1 MRALPQSAPRGG
13 FRNSLRRS
21 MLACGLLVLA
31 SGCSSRRVTV
41 PLMPP
46 LIPQAMPAV
55 VWEER
60 FDELNPN
67 RWQMVE
73 VRRRTDYSAA
83 QLDGRACLRAYSRN
97 GASIL
102 LTRLS
107 VNPATGAWC
116 SWDWRVDRFV
126 EGEALERKTGSDASA
141 RVYVYFDVGG
151 LPWQKRNIDYVWSA
165 SLPAGTV
172 LESAFSSES
181 KIIVVE
187 SGTSASGQ
195 WRTVERNLKADY
207 EQCFGKGPL
216 PRAIALGIMTDTD
229 NTDGEALAYF
239 DDLRVSRRPLHA
251 AAAGERR

>member
-1 MRALPQSAPRGG
+1 
-13 FRNSLRRS
+13 

-60 FDELNPN
+60 FEELNPS

-73 VRRRTDYSAA
+73 VRRRTDYSAVE
-83 QLDGRACLRAYSRN
+83 LDGRACLRAYSRN

-102 LTRLS
+102 LARLS

-116 SWDWRVDRFV
+116 SWDWRVDQFV

-187 SGTSASGQ
+187 SGVSASGQ

-229 NTDGEALAYF
+229 NTGGEALAYF

-251 AAAGERR
+251 ATAGERR

>member
-1 MRALPQSAPRGG
+1 MS
-13 FRNSLRRS
+13 
-21 MLACGLLVLA
+21 
-31 SGCSSRRVTV
+31 
-41 PLMPP
+41 
-46 LIPQAMPAV
+46 AV
-55 VWEER
+55 VWEEL
-60 FDELNPN
+60 FEALNPN

-83 QLDGRACLRAYSRN
+83 QLDGRSCLRAYSRN

-107 VNPATGAWC
+107 VNPATCAWF
-116 SWDWRVDRFV
+116 SWGWRVDQFV
-126 EGEALERKTGSDASA
+126 EGEALERKHGSDASA

-151 LPWQKRNIDYVWSA
+151 LPWQKRNIDYIWSA

-187 SGTSASGQ
+187 SGTSAAGQ

-207 EQCFGKGPL
+207 ERCFGKGPL
-216 PRAIALGIMTDTD
+216 PRVIAIGRMTDTD

-239 DDLRVSRRPLHA
+239 DDLRVSRLPLHA